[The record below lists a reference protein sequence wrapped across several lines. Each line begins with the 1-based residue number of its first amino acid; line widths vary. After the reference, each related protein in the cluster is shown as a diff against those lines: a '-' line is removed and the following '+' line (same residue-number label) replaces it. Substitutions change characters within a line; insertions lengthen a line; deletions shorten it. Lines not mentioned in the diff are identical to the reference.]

1 QRRVRSSARVAKIR
15 LPQSTTTR
23 KTNRPMI
30 HRAIPAIITT
40 ATLASACTA
49 IPPPAAAAKP
59 AAGHLVNTTHSSH
72 GAPLPASPHTAPEI
86 TMLRITVPPRSQL
99 PMHSHPVINAG
110 YLVAGELVVHTA
122 DGETLHMAA
131 GDPIV
136 ELVNKP
142 HYGSNP
148 GSEPA
153 VIVVFY
159 AGTAGT
165 PLTVI
170 EE

>member
-1 QRRVRSSARVAKIR
+1 M
-15 LPQSTTTR
+15 
-23 KTNRPMI
+23 N
-30 HRAIPAIITT
+30 HRATLAIITI
-40 ATLASACTA
+40 AVLASACTA
-49 IPPPAAAAKP
+49 TPPPAVAEKP
-59 AAGHLVNTTHSSH
+59 AAEQLVKSTNSWN
-72 GAPLPASPHTAPEI
+72 GDPLPAYPDTAPEI
-86 TMLRITVPPRSQL
+86 TVLRITIPPGSQL
-99 PMHSHPVINAG
+99 PMHSHPVINVG
-110 YLVAGELVVHTA
+110 YLVSGELVVHTA
-122 DGETLHMAA
+122 NGETLHLAA

-153 VIVVFY
+153 VIVVVY

-165 PLTVI
+165 PVTVI

>member
-1 QRRVRSSARVAKIR
+1 
-15 LPQSTTTR
+15 
-23 KTNRPMI
+23 MH
-30 HRAIPAIITT
+30 HRAAIAIITS
-40 ATLASACTA
+40 AILASACTA
-49 IPPPAAAAKP
+49 TPPPAVAQKP
-59 AAGHLVNTTHSSH
+59 VAEQLVKSTNSWN
-72 GAPLPASPHTAPEI
+72 GDPLPAYPETAPEI
-86 TMLRITVPPRSQL
+86 TMLRITIPPGSQL
-99 PMHSHPVINAG
+99 PMHSHPVINVG
-110 YLVAGELVVHTA
+110 YLVSGKLVVHTE
-122 DGETLHMAA
+122 DGETLHLAA

-165 PLTVI
+165 PVTVI

>member
-1 QRRVRSSARVAKIR
+1 MN
-15 LPQSTTTR
+15 
-23 KTNRPMI
+23 NR
-30 HRAIPAIITT
+30 AALAIITI
-40 ATLASACTA
+40 AILASACTA
-49 IPPPAAAAKP
+49 APPAAVAEKP
-59 AAGHLVNTTHSSH
+59 AAEQLVKSTNSWN
-72 GAPLPASPHTAPEI
+72 GDPLPAYPDTAPEI
-86 TMLRITVPPRSQL
+86 TVLRITIGPGSQL
-99 PMHSHPVINAG
+99 PMHSHPVINVG
-110 YLVAGELVVHTA
+110 YLVSGELVVHTA
-122 DGETLHMAA
+122 NGETLHLAA

-136 ELVNKP
+136 ELVDKP